1 MDVEVTEQTTHA
13 RFEARIGDELAG
25 TLYYV
30 REPGRLV
37 FTHTE
42 VAPEYEGR
50 GVGSALA
57 REGLAAARA
66 AGLSVVPQ
74 CPFIASYVQRH
85 PGEYDDLVSA

>member
-1 MDVEVTEQTTHA
+1 MDVEVTDRTNPA
-13 RFEARIGDELAG
+13 RFEARIGEALAG

-42 VAPEYEGR
+42 VGQEYEGR

-57 REGLAAARA
+57 REGLATARA
-66 AGLSVVPQ
+66 AGLAVVPQ
-74 CPFIASYVQRH
+74 CPFIASYIQRH
-85 PGEYDDLVSA
+85 PGEYDDLVSQ